1 MAVVPFAGFEAS
13 AGRDGEVVVRVRGEI
28 DMAAAPVFRER
39 LTAVIEANG
48 DDVVVVDLADVSFMD
63 SSGLVVL
70 VEAHQ
75 KLESASRKLLIGRP
89 SPAVTRVLEVTGL
102 DRLFGEPG

>member
-39 LTAVIEANG
+39 LTAVIESNG
-48 DDVVVVDLADVSFMD
+48 DDVVVDLADVSFMD

-75 KLESASRKLLIGRP
+75 KLESASRKLLIARP

>member
-39 LTAVIEANG
+39 LTGVIESNG
-48 DDVVVVDLADVSFMD
+48 DDVVVDLADVSFMD

-75 KLESASRKLLIGRP
+75 KLETASRKLLIARP

>member
-1 MAVVPFAGFEAS
+1 MAVVPFAGFEAF

-39 LTAVIEANG
+39 LTAVIESNG
-48 DDVVVVDLADVSFMD
+48 DDVVIDLADVSFMD

-75 KLESASRKLLIGRP
+75 KLESASRKLLIARP